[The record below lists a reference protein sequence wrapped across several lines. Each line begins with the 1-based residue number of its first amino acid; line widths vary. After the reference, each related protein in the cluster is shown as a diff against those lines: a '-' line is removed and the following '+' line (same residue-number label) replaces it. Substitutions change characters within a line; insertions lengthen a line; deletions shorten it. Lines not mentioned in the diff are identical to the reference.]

1 MSLFLHQIWRNVA
14 LHHCLTNGSSA
25 VNGCRQNERPNTDKN
40 ITIIHTTPV
49 HQLTSWEDKS
59 CVFVRNK
66 SIIIVFLTSNR
77 CFQLKYESI
86 IHNAFFLSCLNQERN
101 LHRSSTVYEPKQS
114 KTALN
119 KYVGGFWC
127 ERQQMIFTGGSV
139 IMHYGLIFCL
149 EVRTWNK
156 KNLKWW
162 ICFFQ
167 TCIFSLLKTLTDG
180 LEWCGLLW
188 CFYQCLDS
196 HSDGTHSLL
205 SIHWWDTDAMLHFS
219 KSDEETNSS
228 TSWMSWGQ
236 VIFQ

>member
-1 MSLFLHQIWRNVA
+1 M
-14 LHHCLTNGSSA
+14 GPSA

-86 IHNAFFLSCLNQERN
+86 IHNAFFPVLSESREKSAQIKHCLRA
-101 LHRSSTVYEPKQS
+101 KQS

-156 KNLKWW
+156 KILN
-162 ICFFQ
+162 
-167 TCIFSLLKTLTDG
+167 DG
-180 LEWCGLLW
+180 
-188 CFYQCLDS
+188 FVS
-196 HSDGTHSLL
+196 FKHASF
-205 SIHWWDTDAMLHFS
+205 HFS
-219 KSDEETNSS
+219 RH
-228 TSWMSWGQ
+228 
-236 VIFQ
+236 